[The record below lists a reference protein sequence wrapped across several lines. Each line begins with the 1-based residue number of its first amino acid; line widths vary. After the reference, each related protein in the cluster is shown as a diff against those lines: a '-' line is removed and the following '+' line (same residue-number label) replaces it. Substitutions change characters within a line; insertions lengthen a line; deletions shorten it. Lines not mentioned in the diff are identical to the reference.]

1 MTWNNNGGPWGQPD
15 DDAPRP
21 RQKSQQSGPS
31 SREQWGGGDW
41 FKNRFPGGANNPSV
55 YGFAVLALVGLWLLS
70 GVYRVEPAEM
80 GVVLRFGEYNR
91 TTPPGLHMHLP
102 WPVETVLTP
111 NVSSINRIDIGFR
124 TGEAQGRTIP
134 ADVAAESQ
142 MLTAD
147 QNILHMQFRVQ
158 WQVKDPVAFL
168 FNIRSADAMIRTT
181 AESVMR
187 ELVGQQNFDVAVL
200 SGRAELASQA
210 RERLQQLL
218 DSYKAGIMIVDIQPQ
233 KVDPPAEVIDA
244 FNDVQ
249 RAEQDAQRER
259 NMADGYRRDIVPRA
273 RGEAQKILQDAEAYK
288 QRMIKEAQGEAERFN
303 SVYAAYRQANT
314 VTSQRLYIETMQEV
328 LRNSNRVI
336 VDTPKGGT
344 LSVLPLQDVIGN
356 KAKRDAAPSTPIP
369 DKVN

>member
-1 MTWNNNGGPWGQPD
+1 
-15 DDAPRP
+15 
-21 RQKSQQSGPS
+21 
-31 SREQWGGGDW
+31 
-41 FKNRFPGGANNPSV
+41 
-55 YGFAVLALVGLWLLS
+55 
-70 GVYRVEPAEM
+70 
-80 GVVLRFGEYNR
+80 
-91 TTPPGLHMHLP
+91 
-102 WPVETVLTP
+102 
-111 NVSSINRIDIGFR
+111 
-124 TGEAQGRTIP
+124 
-134 ADVAAESQ
+134 
-142 MLTAD
+142 
-147 QNILHMQFRVQ
+147 
-158 WQVKDPVAFL
+158 
-168 FNIRSADAMIRTT
+168 
-181 AESVMR
+181 SVMR